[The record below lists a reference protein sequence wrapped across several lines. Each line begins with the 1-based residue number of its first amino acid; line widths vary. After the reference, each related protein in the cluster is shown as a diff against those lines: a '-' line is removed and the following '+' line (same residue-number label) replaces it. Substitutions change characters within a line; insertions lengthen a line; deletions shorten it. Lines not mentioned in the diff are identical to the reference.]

1 LHFRYANGERAMGYY
16 RLAILGLCRD
26 RCAVTAL
33 EYALIAGII
42 VATVVIG
49 FTTLSGAV
57 SNQFNSIG
65 SSL

>member
-1 LHFRYANGERAMGYY
+1 MGYCH
-16 RLAILGLCRD
+16 LAIIGLCRD
-26 RCAVTAL
+26 RRAVTAL

-49 FTTLSGAV
+49 FTTLSDAV